1 MAKGNYIVSANPE
14 KNDIVFQISPL
25 ADQDIPIEQQDL
37 LFDVQATLEIIR
49 TLYKSNAR
57 AFANYFDQLL
67 KLSQVGLVEDNAQ
80 PQLSQRAL
88 EQVKNEI
95 TNRESGKIKNRYLKE
110 LGRKALIFGMPAFIV
125 GAFLNYLKCKG
136 IDFGCLNCSEFANLL
151 VLWTGTMLGVWL
163 SFAITRTILGFN
175 DLTIIEKDR
184 LEPSLRFIFT
194 GSLAIIFGLLFIT
207 KAIEINLGDL
217 YSVKIIDDPITAFLL
232 GVILG
237 LNEKII
243 GSTLTKKTATLFEK

>member
-1 MAKGNYIVSANPE
+1 MVKGNYIVTANAE
-14 KNDIVFQISPL
+14 KDDIVFHISPI
-25 ADQDIPIEQQDL
+25 ADQDIPLEQQDL
-37 LFDVQATLEIIR
+37 LFDVESTLEIIR
-49 TLYKSNAR
+49 NLYKNDNRS
-57 AFANYFDQLL
+57 FANYFDQLL
-67 KLSQVGLVEDNAQ
+67 KLSQVGLVGENVQ
-80 PQLSQRAL
+80 PQLAKRAL

-110 LGRKALIFGMPAFIV
+110 LGRKALIFGMPVLIA

-136 IDFGCLNCSEFANLL
+136 IAFGCLNCSEFANLL
-151 VLWTGTMLGVWL
+151 ILWSGTMVGVWL

-184 LEPSLRFIFT
+184 LEPSLRLIFT
-194 GSLAIIFGLLFIT
+194 GSLAIIFGLLFI
-207 KAIEINLGDL
+207 KKVIVINLGDL
-217 YSVKIIDDPITAFLL
+217 SSAHIIDDPITSFLL

-243 GSTLTKKTATLFEK
+243 GSTLTKKTAALFEK

>member
-1 MAKGNYIVSANPE
+1 MAKGNYIVSANTE

-25 ADQDIPIEQQDL
+25 AEQDIPIEQQDL

-49 TLYKSNAR
+49 TLYKSDTR
-57 AFANYFDQLL
+57 SLTNYFDQLV
-67 KLSQVGLVEDNAQ
+67 KLSQVGLVGDNAQ
-80 PQLSQRAL
+80 PQLAKRAL

-95 TNRESGKIKNRYLKE
+95 TNRESGKIKNKYLKE
-110 LGRKALIFGMPAFIV
+110 LGRKASMFGIPALIIGT
-125 GAFLNYLKCKG
+125 FLNYLKCKG
-136 IDFGCLNCSEFANLL
+136 NDFGCLNCSDFADLL
-151 VLWTGTMLGVWL
+151 ILWAGTMVGVWL

-184 LEPSLRFIFT
+184 LEPSLRLIFT
-194 GSLAIIFGLLFIT
+194 GSLAIIFGLLFIK
-207 KAIEINLGDL
+207 KAIVINLGDL
-217 YSVKIIDDPITAFLL
+217 SSAQIIDDPITAFLL

-243 GSTLTKKTATLFEK
+243 GSSLTKKTAALFEK